1 MYGEKS
7 ILDLLSGPQ
16 RKAFEQLPEKIQ
28 KQIKIDFYGDE
39 ICMFKV
45 LSRDAGE
52 NLPPTTDIYVY
63 LETNKKLY
71 TVAYTK
77 KYDQVSVCFNELKSG
92 LYLFFHHSEAFV
104 NEVKRVIEKVEQ
116 FR

>member
-1 MYGEKS
+1 MHGEKS
-7 ILDLLSGPQ
+7 IVDLLSGPQ
-16 RKAFEQLPEKIQ
+16 CKAFEQLPEKIQ

-45 LSRDAGE
+45 LSRDEGE

-77 KYDQVSVCFNELKSG
+77 KYD
-92 LYLFFHHSEAFV
+92 
-104 NEVKRVIEKVEQ
+104 
-116 FR
+116 